1 MKKAL
6 IISTACAFAFAMSG
20 IAAAQTK
27 SNKTMEK
34 SETQSTTGPNATHA
48 PTMGK
53 APVTAAERR
62 MDRKKDTDA
71 TAAGGNEKV
80 ETQSTVGQSRA
91 VGPSVHKST
100 QPMAKPDPMEKSETN
115 KTATPNSAGPTR

>member
-6 IISTACAFAFAMSG
+6 IISTACAFAFALSG
-20 IAAAQTK
+20 MAAAQTK

-62 MDRKKDTDA
+62 MDRKLRGSPPPPCRPMINIPENRLTPFYFKTQL
-71 TAAGGNEKV
+71 KV
-80 ETQSTVGQSRA
+80 FILAILLFIVFKLYQGINNDLQ
-91 VGPSVHKST
+91 
-100 QPMAKPDPMEKSETN
+100 TN
-115 KTATPNSAGPTR
+115 KDDDQ